1 MALLA
6 EKEFR
11 DRWSKLHGG
20 AEMTAVVGGWLKI
33 SYTAARICY
42 RLKITPDVL
51 TFLGLVA
58 AIASAATSPSAV
70 AAAFLVLSLIADGI
84 DGSVAIVQGGESD
97 WGAAKDSITDRIA
110 EFAWGVALY
119 QLGVPLVLVC
129 TLVILAS
136 VQEYARARLGGIGI
150 HQLGVVTPA
159 ERPVRAIAVIIAI
172 LASAIFGGNSATVV
186 AIALTAMQTF
196 SVLQVLRVTY
206 QQLR

>member
-1 MALLA
+1 
-6 EKEFR
+6 
-11 DRWSKLHGG
+11 
-20 AEMTAVVGGWLKI
+20 
-33 SYTAARICY
+33 
-42 RLKITPDVL
+42 
-51 TFLGLVA
+51 
-58 AIASAATSPSAV
+58 
-70 AAAFLVLSLIADGI
+70 
-84 DGSVAIVQGGESD
+84 
-97 WGAAKDSITDRIA
+97 A

>member
-6 EKEFR
+6 EQEFR

-51 TFLGLVA
+51 TFLGLAA
-58 AIASAATSPSAV
+58 AIGCGAISPSAW

-119 QLGVPLVLVC
+119 QLSVPLVLVC

-172 LASAIFGGNSATVV
+172 LASAIFSGNSATVV